1 MVRIRATTGDV
12 MSLKTFV
19 VAQALLAAL
28 KTDQVQ
34 DVVTRIAFEVDKI
47 LDDNGGKRSEMIQAK
62 IVSELLLPLCYELT
76 CETKE
81 GRLAY
86 REAIAKAFVRAD
98 QALK

>member
-1 MVRIRATTGDV
+1 

-19 VAQALLAAL
+19 VAQSLLAAL

-34 DVVTRIAFEVDKI
+34 DVVTKLAYEIDKLI
-47 LDDNGGKRSEMIQAK
+47 DEQGGKRSEQIQAK
-62 IVSELLLPLCYELT
+62 IVENILLPLCYELT

-86 REAIAKAFVRAD
+86 REAIAKAFVKID
-98 QALK
+98 QSLR